1 MVRTTIVEH
10 QELTEFGYMPSNRQI
25 ITESCKCSF
34 LEQEL
39 AKLKAENE
47 KYKWALEKITDLHAE
62 DGSIMQRY
70 AYDALDK

>member
-1 MVRTTIVEH
+1 MMNEPFVDEIERKWNDSYSS
-10 QELTEFGYMPSNRQI
+10 QQ
-25 ITESCKCSF
+25 
-34 LEQEL
+34 L